1 MNLRDSCRC
10 TTGAL
15 ARSTQVQRLVFKS
28 THHVAN
34 VIAVGLATAS
44 LCASAAVIDIKT
56 LSTHADRVSGGDV
69 LAQITTDAA
78 GLSPV
83 TLNGVDVSSMFR
95 PGTTPNTFVGLVT
108 GLNLGRNTLAAG
120 ERSLVIA
127 NYSIKGPIISGPYL
141 QPFICQTQDFRLP
154 DGTT

>member
-1 MNLRDSCRC
+1 MIDRASGLQIRRPMPSQRTSRFAGAAHNDGTTGCGSRLKEEPMNLRDSCRC

-34 VIAVGLATAS
+34 VITVGLATAS

-69 LAQITTDAA
+69 LAQMTLDQSQSVT
-78 GLSPV
+78 V
-83 TLNGVDVSSMFR
+83 TLNGQDVSSAFHA
-95 PGTTPNTFVGLVT
+95 GTTPNALIGLVT
-108 GLNLGRNTLAAG
+108 GLNLG
-120 ERSLVIA
+120 
-127 NYSIKGPIISGPYL
+127 
-141 QPFICQTQDFRLP
+141 
-154 DGTT
+154 

>member
-1 MNLRDSCRC
+1 
-10 TTGAL
+10 
-15 ARSTQVQRLVFKS
+15 QRLVFKS

-44 LCASAAVIDIKT
+44 LCASATVIDIKT

-78 GLSPV
+78 GLSPA

-120 ERSLVIA
+120 ERSLVTA
-127 NYSIKGPIISGPYL
+127 NYSIKGPSLSGPCL
-141 QPFICQTQDFRLP
+141 
-154 DGTT
+154 